1 MTISSSPSCSAEPG
15 HEPPPPAPLPPP
27 ADAPLLLL
35 LPPAGSAADGL
46 NPEHEQHVNDW
57 HEPAGRGHGP
67 PLWLL
72 LLLLPLLSES
82 AGLAEGVLVLS
93 GALYRWC
100 ARSPWL
106 LSAASSLAPTVSGGE
121 SRLWAGSM
129 PHAGSG
135 FAAAVTLKLPREG
148 GLDAVRRR
156 RRGDASA
163 ECSGYSDGSTT
174 PATLAPRPCT
184 MGRIAAVPGALPGAP
199 ADVPCGAAAVKRD
212 TRSGMTCIAAGPGSA
227 PRAFQ
232 NPCTPPAA
240 PPGLVVEPLR
250 DGSREAKPL
259 TPTHTRRSN
268 RDAQMLQRGQECE
281 RLPWF

>member
-1 MTISSSPSCSAEPG
+1 MTISSTSPSCSAEPG
-15 HEPPPPAPLPPP
+15 HGGARPAPLPPP

-72 LLLLPLLSES
+72 LLPLSEA

-174 PATLAPRPCT
+174 PATLAPRPCI
-184 MGRIAAVPGALPGAP
+184 MGRVAAVPGALPGAP

-240 PPGLVVEPLR
+240 PPGLVVEPF
-250 DGSREAKPL
+250 E
-259 TPTHTRRSN
+259 RR
-268 RDAQMLQRGQECE
+268 QRS
-281 RLPWF
+281 L